1 MTDSNASAEG
11 GQGGTTGGATGAA
24 TPPPNWIDGIGDA
37 DLKGW
42 AQNKGFKEPADA
54 LNSYRNLEKLMGA
67 DKAGRTVMLP
77 AKWDDPKEVGAFYEK
92 LGVPKDPTGYK
103 LPDGA
108 DPEMAKWA
116 PSVFH
121 KAGLTPRQAEALT
134 AEWNQMVGGRTE
146 AMKAAYEAKIAEDGA
161 ALKSEWGAAYN
172 DKLARAQSAAKAL
185 GVKPEVID
193 KLENTLGHGDLMR
206 FFATIGEKMG
216 EDQSV
221 DGKGQ
226 GSFSGA
232 KTPEQARAE
241 ITTLRAD
248 PEFTRRYVAGDAEAK
263 QRMEQLHKWA
273 YPAPAG
279 G

>member
-1 MTDSNASAEG
+1 MTDSIASADG
-11 GQGGTTGGATGAA
+11 GQGGSAGGAAA
-24 TPPPNWIDGIGDA
+24 TTTAPTNWIEGIGDA

-77 AKWDDPKEVGAFYEK
+77 AKWDDPKEVAAFHEK
-92 LGVPKDPTGYK
+92 IGVPKDPTGYK

-116 PSVFH
+116 PNVFH

-134 AEWNQMVGGRTE
+134 AEWNSMVGGRAE
-146 AMKAAYEAKIAEDGA
+146 AMKAQMEAKAAEDLS

-172 DKLARAQSAAKAL
+172 DKLARAKSAAKAL
-185 GVKPEVID
+185 GVSEEIAD
-193 KLENTLGHGDLMR
+193 KLETALGTGGLLK
-206 FFATIGEKMG
+206 FFAGLGEKMG
-216 EDQSV
+216 EDTAV

-232 KTPEQARAE
+232 KTPEAARAE
-241 ITTLRAD
+241 IATLRAD

-263 QRMEQLHKWA
+263 QKMEQLHKWA